1 MRGLF
6 SEITKGRN
14 KKKKAKNYPPKNLS
28 TQRQLGG
35 KGGEKIRLC
44 KLSRSANKLTNSVVT
59 LLYILAYKS
68 INSYS
73 NAIT

>member
-6 SEITKGRN
+6 SEITKDRN
-14 KKKKAKNYPPKNLS
+14 KKKAKINPPKNLS

>member
-6 SEITKGRN
+6 SEITKDRN
-14 KKKKAKNYPPKNLS
+14 KKGENLS
-28 TQRQLGG
+28 TEEPLDPDTTGWE
-35 KGGEKIRLC
+35 EKRKDWTC